1 MIREIVRPAGK
12 TYTLSLPDD
21 MIGKTVEVIA
31 FEIDHAD
38 QSNNSSTSK
47 KTLAEIK
54 RRYSKYPSISHENY
68 QFNRDE
74 AHDNE

>member
-31 FEIDHAD
+31 FEIESTD
-38 QSNNSSTSK
+38 QSNNSSNSK
-47 KTLAEIK
+47 KTLTEIK
-54 RRYSKYPSISHENY
+54 KKYSKYPPISHENY